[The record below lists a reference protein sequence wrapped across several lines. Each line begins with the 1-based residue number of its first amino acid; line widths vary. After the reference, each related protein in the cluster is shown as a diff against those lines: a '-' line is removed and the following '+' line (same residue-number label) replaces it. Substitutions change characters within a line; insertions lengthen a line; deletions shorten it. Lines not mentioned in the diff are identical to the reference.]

1 MSSLDS
7 TTHVVQLALT
17 PIFMLT
23 GLASMLNVFTTRLGR
38 VSDRIELLRKDPA
51 AVHAQLRHLR
61 VRSRVLDIAVLL
73 AASGSALTCGAALTL
88 FVDALH
94 DAADGRLIFVLF
106 GGALICLVGALAA
119 FSIETIMSG
128 RAIRELEQ
136 GERQDQCQCD

>member
-38 VSDRIELLRKDPA
+38 VADRVELLRKDRSDA
-51 AVHAQLRHLR
+51 HARLRNLLL
-61 VRSRVLDIAVLL
+61 RSRVLDAAVLR
-73 AASGSALTCGAALTL
+73 AAAGSALTCGAALTL

-94 DAADGRLIFVLF
+94 DAADGRLIFILF
-106 GGALICLVGALAA
+106 GGALTCLIGALAA
-119 FSIETIMSG
+119 FSIETFMSG
-128 RAIRELEQ
+128 RAIRHFEEC
-136 GERQDQCQCD
+136 EPPD